1 MYKIILAVLN
11 LAMGMLYLAVILQ
24 NDLPTGKVLIGLGF
38 VALAVAT
45 GFQLL
50 KGDK

>member
-1 MYKIILAVLN
+1 MYNIILAVLQFGVAVVYSSII
-11 LAMGMLYLAVILQ
+11 LTDQSLERGAMIV
-24 NDLPTGKVLIGLGF
+24 GLGF

-50 KGDK
+50 KGD